1 MQKKLIALAV
11 AGLVSVPAFAQ
22 SSVTLYGI
30 ADMGFVRDGGALSG
44 GAKKTRTGIDSGV
57 QSGSRIGFK
66 GTEDLGNGLKANFVF
81 ETGLTVDRG
90 GLSNNNTEA
99 GFGRA
104 VAGQGFGRQ
113 TYVGLSGGFGSVTAG
128 RQYTPQFVIA
138 STVDPFGFGLAGQI
152 NNLAQVDARLDNLV
166 AYATPSFGGFTGIVG
181 YTPNG
186 IANEAVGGKGANV
199 PVTALAGIYANGPLL
214 VAGNYHKVDAPG
226 TSNDLKRATLGLT
239 YDLSVVKLH
248 GYYNRSKNE
257 GFVGGNKSNDWM
269 LGLSAPIGK
278 GTILASYV
286 RRDENNADGV
296 ENDANQWALGYTY
309 ALSKRT
315 NIYTAYAKIGYKK
328 DAKTAYDN
336 GVSAAY
342 TVGNASAAGVGNSGF
357 NLGVRHTF

>member
-44 GAKKTRTGIDSGV
+44 GAKKTRTGFDSGV

-81 ETGLTVDRG
+81 ETGLNVDRG
-90 GLSNNNTEA
+90 GLSANGST
-99 GFGRA
+99 GT
-104 VAGQGFGRQ
+104 GFGRQ
-113 TYVGLSGGFGSVTAG
+113 SYVGLSGGFGSITAG

-138 STVDPFGFGLAGQI
+138 STVDPFGYGLAGQV

-181 YTPNG
+181 YSTKHSG
-186 IANEAVGGKGANV
+186 DEAVGGKNANT